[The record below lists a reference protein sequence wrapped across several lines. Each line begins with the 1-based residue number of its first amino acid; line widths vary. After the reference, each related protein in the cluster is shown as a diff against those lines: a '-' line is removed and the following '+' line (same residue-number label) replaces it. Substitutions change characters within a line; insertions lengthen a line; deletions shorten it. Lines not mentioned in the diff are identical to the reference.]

1 MMEAENVTAKLK
13 VEYDFASK
21 IDELIK
27 EMRKAGLDGLT
38 IRITDISKAT
48 GDKDDWI
55 SHVDFYDHGRWTCI
69 RIEPYAWLEQT
80 NNEIN
85 FDIRKWLKK
94 GEEK

>member
-1 MMEAENVTAKLK
+1 MMEAENVTAKVK

-21 IDELIK
+21 IGELIE
-27 EMRKAGLDGLT
+27 EMRKADLNGLT

-48 GDKDDWI
+48 GNEDDWI

-69 RIEPYAWLEQT
+69 RIGPDMWLEQT

-85 FDIRKWLKK
+85 FEIRKWLKK
-94 GEEK
+94 EE